1 MDKKKVLKISIIVVL
16 LLVIVLMFFKFYNY
30 NNLKNGNNI
39 GDKTLMEIEEYI
51 LNISSYTTDME
62 VVIESNKNVN
72 KYIMHQEFVAPNI
85 VSQKI
90 IEPKNIEGLTVKYDG
105 NNLEIFNSN
114 LNLNTIYENYVRKY
128 LIGKGIGN
136 VNDLQNNATN
146 YVSAVNQAKF
156 LTEMMNSNF
165 LTEEELDVVKRAR
178 NYKTT
183 SHPKSCD
190 IITYKYATGLE
201 ALIGYLDLKNKKE
214 RIDEIMNFILER

>member
-1 MDKKKVLKISIIVVL
+1 M
-16 LLVIVLMFFKFYNY
+16 
-30 NNLKNGNNI
+30 
-39 GDKTLMEIEEYI
+39 
-51 LNISSYTTDME
+51 
-62 VVIESNKNVN
+62 NV
-72 KYIMHQEFVAPNI
+72 
-85 VSQKI
+85 
-90 IEPKNIEGLTVKYDG
+90 
-105 NNLEIFNSN
+105 LEINV
-114 LNLNTIYENYVRKY
+114 LVLAYLGDTIYENYIRRH
-128 LIGKGIGN
+128 LINSGIGN

-201 ALIGYLDLKNKKE
+201 ALIGYLDLKNNKE
-214 RIDEIMNFILER
+214 RIDEIMEFILER